1 MDQLAPPA
9 HLRAC
14 STHTKRIKN
23 EACESAS
30 AQPERKKKSEQRA
43 IEVSRQ
49 QRVLY
54 LKGKDGKFCK
64 REYIFYIYIVC
75 VCVSVFCYFLRFL
88 ILSS

>member
-14 STHTKRIKN
+14 STLVGQRQHSRQGNK
-23 EACESAS
+23 E
-30 AQPERKKKSEQRA
+30 SEQRA

-64 REYIFYIYIVC
+64 REYIF
-75 VCVSVFCYFLRFL
+75 F
-88 ILSS
+88 